1 MGSRYDEVNDHVL
14 DLLKEVRSQDF
25 SELVNA
31 KIKVLFDLK
40 KRKSGGMLV
49 LARIIKTNDLL
60 RHLTKNGVDINDG
73 YDYVIT
79 LDKKCWDNIT
89 DLDRIKILRHELR
102 HTFFDIEAE
111 ENPYKLLNHSI
122 SDFYEEMELNK
133 NDPRWRERVA
143 TLTEDIY
150 EQEKEARAEKK
161 GKNRLKA
168 VS

>member
-1 MGSRYDEVNDHVL
+1 MGLRYDEVNEHVL

-25 SELVNA
+25 PELKNA
-31 KIKVLFDLK
+31 KIRVLFDLK

-49 LARIIKTNDLL
+49 LARIIKTNDLM
-60 RHLTKNGVDINDG
+60 RHLTRQKADVTEG
-73 YDYVIT
+73 YDYIIT

-89 DLDRIKILRHELR
+89 DLDRVKILRHELR
-102 HTFFDIEAE
+102 HAFFDIESE
-111 ENPYKLLNHSI
+111 DSPYKLLNHSI
-122 SDFYEEMELNK
+122 SDFYEEVEINK

-161 GKNRLKA
+161 RKKN
-168 VS
+168 S